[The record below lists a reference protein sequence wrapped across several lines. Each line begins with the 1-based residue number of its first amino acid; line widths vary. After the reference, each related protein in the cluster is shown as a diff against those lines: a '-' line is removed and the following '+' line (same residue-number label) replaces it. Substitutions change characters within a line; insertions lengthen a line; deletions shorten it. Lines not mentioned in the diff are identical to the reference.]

1 MGLEKAIINVEKG
14 DGSVDTIKVLFNPGH
29 YSLEA
34 SNSYASKKIPG
45 LSSPISQFISGEAA
59 TLNMELFFDTS
70 EAREDVRKHTLKISG
85 LLSVDK
91 DLHAP
96 PLCTFVWGS
105 LNFRGYVT
113 KVTQKF
119 TMFMDSGVPVRA
131 TLAVSFR
138 EYKSMKEQLQH
149 IPRQSSDRTKQ
160 RVLKQNEQLCMIAA
174 QTYDDPGRWR
184 EIARANNIDNPLE
197 LEAGKQLVIPP
208 LES

>member
-14 DGSVDTIKVLFNPGH
+14 DGSVETVKVLFNPNH
-29 YSLEA
+29 YSLES
-34 SNSYASKKIPG
+34 SNAYALKRIPG

-59 TLNMELFFDTS
+59 TLSMDLFFDTS
-70 EAREDVRKHTLKISG
+70 EAREDVRNYTSKISG

-96 PLCTFVWGS
+96 PLCSFIWGS
-105 LNFRGYVT
+105 LNFRGYLL

-119 TMFMDSGVPVRA
+119 TMFLDSGIPVRA
-131 TLAVSFR
+131 TLSVTLR
-138 EYKSMKEQLQH
+138 EFQSMTEQFQNT
-149 IPRQSSDRTKQ
+149 PRQSSDRTKQ

-174 QTYDDPGRWR
+174 QAYDDPGLWR
-184 EIARANNIDNPLE
+184 DIARANNIDNPLD
-197 LEAGKQLVIPP
+197 LEAGKHLVIPP